1 MKDKVD
7 IIYEDHYYKLI
18 HKESVGNLEMYLKL
32 INWVSGEFDVYLQDE
47 SSSLVIYYPSG
58 WLSIKC
64 NLQRE
69 TKIIVEFTVISKS
82 KKSCQNMFIQLAI
95 IYNHMRNIYGCNKQI
110 INELQQ

>member
-1 MKDKVD
+1 MKEKVD

-18 HKESVGNLEMYLKL
+18 HKKPVRNLAMYLKL

-58 WLSIKC
+58 WLSVKC
-64 NLQRE
+64 NLQCKN
-69 TKIIVEFTVISKS
+69 KIIVEFTVISKS
-82 KKSCQNMFIQLAI
+82 KKSCQNIFIQLVI
-95 IYNHMRNIYGCNKQI
+95 VYNHMRNIYGCNKQI